1 MHRYFFNPFSILI
14 LIFLIL
20 ALILLLPLIFLG
32 VIGSALSRLGFG
44 PAGVILILFGLII
57 GSFINIPV
65 AKIKSNPTAFKVP
78 HGLLMNRYYRV
89 SDFSTET
96 VVAVNF
102 GGAVIPVL
110 ISIILL
116 FRMMSMGY
124 DSGLYISV
132 LVAVLLV
139 AFVTNRF
146 AGPVQGVGIVTPF
159 FVPPLC
165 ALLCGIVFGWGDS
178 LAAPVIA
185 YIGGTMGTLAGA
197 DLLNLKRLGEIG
209 APVASIGGA
218 GTFDGVF
225 LTGII
230 AALLA

>member
-1 MHRYFFNPFSILI
+1 MHRYFFNPFSIII
-14 LIFLIL
+14 LIFLVL
-20 ALILLLPLIFLG
+20 ALIFLLPLIFLG
-32 VIGSALSRLGFG
+32 IIGGALARLGFG
-44 PAGVILILFGLII
+44 PAAVILILLGSII

-65 AKIKSNPTAFKVP
+65 AKIKSKPVAFKVP
-78 HGLLMNRYYRV
+78 HGLLTDRFYRV

-110 ISIILL
+110 ISVALL
-116 FRMMSMGY
+116 FRMMGLGY
-124 DSGLYISV
+124 NSGFYISV
-132 LVAVLLV
+132 VIAVILVS
-139 AFVTNRF
+139 FVTNRL
-146 AGPVQGVGIVTPF
+146 ANPVLGVGIVTPF
-159 FVPPLC
+159 FIPPLC
-165 ALLCGIVFGWGDS
+165 ALFCGIILGWGDT

-185 YIGGTMGTLAGA
+185 YIGGTIGTLAGA
-197 DLLNLKRLGEIG
+197 DILNLRRLGDVG